1 MKAIMGTIRNGQI
14 IADQPI
20 EWPEGYRVVI
30 EPAAKEEMLGI
41 REEDWPTTPE
51 QLADWLAWFDGL
63 EPVVLT
69 PGEEVEWNAW
79 RQEIKEYTI
88 ANMDKSIEGLFP

>member
-1 MKAIMGTIRNGQI
+1 
-14 IADQPI
+14 
-20 EWPEGYRVVI
+20 VI
-30 EPAAKEEMLGI
+30 GCWRRK
-41 REEDWPTTPE
+41 RHNNSRPE

-79 RQEIKEYTI
+79 RQQIKEYTI
-88 ANMDKSIEGLFP
+88 ANMNKSIEGLFP